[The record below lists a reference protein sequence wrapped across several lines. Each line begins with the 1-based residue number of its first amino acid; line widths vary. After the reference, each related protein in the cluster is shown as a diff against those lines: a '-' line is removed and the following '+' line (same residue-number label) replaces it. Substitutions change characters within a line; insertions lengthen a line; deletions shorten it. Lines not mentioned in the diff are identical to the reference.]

1 MSGRSEIRN
10 EDNVVVIH
18 GQEIQHS
25 DVTSVTGLP
34 KHCDSQFCLP
44 ALTVSLVSMN
54 ISFHNVS
61 FPM

>member
-1 MSGRSEIRN
+1 MSARSKIRN

-34 KHCDSQFCLP
+34 KLCDSVLLACSSCLTHFYGHQLP
-44 ALTVSLVSMN
+44 
-54 ISFHNVS
+54 
-61 FPM
+61 